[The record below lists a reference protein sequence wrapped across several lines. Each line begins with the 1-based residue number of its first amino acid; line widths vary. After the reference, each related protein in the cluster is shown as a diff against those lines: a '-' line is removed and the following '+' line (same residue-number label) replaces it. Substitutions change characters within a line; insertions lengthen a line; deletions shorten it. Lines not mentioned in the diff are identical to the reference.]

1 MDFSV
6 LAVKTLRFNS
16 LTEGE
21 PTMRS
26 LLTIEAA
33 AGFFFKELIMEDDV
47 DAVDDVD
54 DSDVGASIP
63 LLGG

>member
-1 MDFSV
+1 MDFPV

-21 PTMRS
+21 PTMRP

-33 AGFFFKELIMEDDV
+33 AGFFKELVMEDD
-47 DAVDDVD
+47 DDDVDDVD

-63 LLGG
+63 LLV